1 MRENK
6 TLEALKEQLDKNL
19 SHAPGGLEA
28 TISIMQM
35 HRERLMYRSLA
46 SLVENEST
54 SSEVIILF
62 WKELWAASE
71 KDIPL
76 YECKKL
82 IRLIIDN
89 PHGISSIVLASH
101 IIENLLDLHS
111 AKRSRFYGKV
121 DVSRYL
127 FDKISTAD
135 SSDTDIEAA
144 DKLLALFE
152 NTNNNYISYSLA
164 VSSAFLIDYVCKL
177 SLDGDPYARQ
187 ASFNRLDELRKRA
200 LELIH
205 EQTGEDL
212 HSAPD
217 DVLWNLLQWDWLS
230 SEAQATLT

>member
-46 SLVENEST
+46 NLVENEST

-76 YECKKL
+76 HECKKL

-89 PHGISSIVLASH
+89 PHGVSYITLASH
-101 IIENLLDLHS
+101 IIQDILDLYS
-111 AKRSRFYGKV
+111 VKRSRFYGKV

-127 FDKISTAD
+127 FDKISKAD
-135 SSDTDIEAA
+135 SSDIDIDAA
-144 DKLLALFE
+144 IKLLILFDDDKS
-152 NTNNNYISYSLA
+152 NYIAYSLA
-164 VSSAFLIDYVCKL
+164 MSSAFPIDFVCKL
-177 SLDGDPYARQ
+177 SLDENPYAQQ
-187 ASFNRLDELRKRA
+187 ASFNRIHELRQRA
-200 LELIH
+200 LELIS
-205 EQTGEDL
+205 EQTGENL
-212 HSAPD
+212 HGAPD
-217 DVLWNLLQWDWLS
+217 NLLWNLLQWSWLLGVS
-230 SEAQATLT
+230 KQS